1 MEGVGAAVHHGF
13 DGSGFAGSVSSWG
26 DDPTLPSGAGPWVE
40 VASGEK
46 PAYLSG
52 DDLPAGPSG
61 ALGCWLVPLPGTDAV
76 PTAVLTVWR
85 NRPGRPLLGHR
96 TALARA
102 AGAVDLALLRTVERQ
117 RLQHLA
123 AHDALTGLA
132 NRATFRELLAG
143 ALDSGEAH
151 LAIAYFDL
159 DRFKPV
165 NDGHGHGIGDDV
177 LVEVATRMRSQLRRG
192 DVLARM
198 GGDEFTVLMRDVPDA
213 VVAGEVVDR
222 LMLSSPG
229 RSRCRAARS
238 RSGCRS
244 GSPWPAPASAP
255 TTCSR
260 RRTPRCMPASGP
272 GVEVGS
278 SSRAEPCRR
287 TTVGIRAAVA
297 PPRYVRRPW
306 TRAQRACAKRSSPI

>member
-1 MEGVGAAVHHGF
+1 M
-13 DGSGFAGSVSSWG
+13 
-26 DDPTLPSGAGPWVE
+26 
-40 VASGEK
+40 
-46 PAYLSG
+46 
-52 DDLPAGPSG
+52 
-61 ALGCWLVPLPGTDAV
+61 
-76 PTAVLTVWR
+76 LTVWR

-222 LMLSSPG
+222 LMLSIARPFPVPG
-229 RSRCRAARS
+229 GEVTIGMSVGVALAGAGVGPDDLLSAADAALYACKRAGGGGRVVVQS
-238 RSGCRS
+238 
-244 GSPWPAPASAP
+244 
-255 TTCSR
+255 
-260 RRTPRCMPASGP
+260 
-272 GVEVGS
+272 
-278 SSRAEPCRR
+278 
-287 TTVGIRAAVA
+287 
-297 PPRYVRRPW
+297 
-306 TRAQRACAKRSSPI
+306 